1 MSKRLQVAIEDA
13 EYREMQRAARRA
25 GLTMSQWVREALSAM
40 RRRQPAGDTGK
51 KLSAVR
57 EATRHSYATGDIDQ
71 MLAEIE
77 SGYLGGDPR

>member
-1 MSKRLQVAIEDA
+1 MSKRLQVAIEDS

-40 RRRQPAGDTGK
+40 RRRQPASDTGK

-57 EATRHSYATGDIDQ
+57 EAARHSYPAGDIDQ
-71 MLAEIE
+71 MLTEIE
-77 SGYLGGDPR
+77 SGYLGDPP